1 MVNQNRYLGSNDRFY
16 QYFFPLAF
24 SQIYEVVRPLVSL
37 LNTERDGIQNYES
50 LVSLTNL
57 AALNDKLR

>member
-1 MVNQNRYLGSNDRFY
+1 MVNQNRYLGFNDISY
-16 QYFFPLAF
+16 HYFSLAF
-24 SQIYEVVRPLVSL
+24 SQVYEVVRPLVSL